1 MAWALEPPLG
11 PAVVLPLVPEENIVS
26 RKILPDIKIDTD
38 IKIEAFTFSFYHY
51 RDTNYVGEL

>member
-26 RKILPDIKIDTD
+26 RKILPDIKI
-38 IKIEAFTFSFYHY
+38 EAFTFSFYHY